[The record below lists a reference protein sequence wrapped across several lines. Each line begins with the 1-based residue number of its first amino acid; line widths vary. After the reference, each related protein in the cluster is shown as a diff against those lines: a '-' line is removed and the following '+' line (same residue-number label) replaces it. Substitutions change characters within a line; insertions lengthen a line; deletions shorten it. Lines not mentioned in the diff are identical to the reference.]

1 MFIILFGE
9 VGLYIN
15 DHEFGEAHSVCT
27 DNHTFGEKALNSLEL
42 RDRTAVAHRVTVVL
56 SLNKYEYEEKVFFL
70 QHQKKL

>member
-9 VGLYIN
+9 VGLYVN
-15 DHEFGEAHSVCT
+15 DHEFDPPHSVVT
-27 DNHTFGEKALNSLEL
+27 DNHTFGEKALNSMEL

-70 QHQKKL
+70 